1 MSVKLE
7 QENVRGRGGAGAG
20 EGGRAGAGDVEE
32 QGTGPTHPEKGLYL
46 KGWCVEQEM
55 MMQF

>member
-1 MSVKLE
+1 M
-7 QENVRGRGGAGAG
+7 GRAGAG
-20 EGGRAGAGDVEE
+20 EGGRAGAGDGEE
-32 QGTGPTHPEKGLYL
+32 QGTGPTNPEKSLYL